1 MRTIEMSFR
10 WLCGKCRK
18 KYKKQIF
25 GHIMSLHKRG
35 LSYGE
40 ISRMTGIPKSTIYD
54 MVIAAR
60 SANIQKRTIGM
71 SQIHNNGK
79 KDILSENI

>member
-1 MRTIEMSFR
+1 MRTIEISFK

-18 KYKKQIF
+18 KYKRQIF
-25 GHIMSLHKRG
+25 GRIMNFRKRG

-54 MVIAAR
+54 MVIEDR
-60 SANIQKRTIGM
+60 SVNIQKRTTDRY
-71 SQIHNNGK
+71 QTNNNGK
-79 KDILSENI
+79 KYILSESM